1 MDEMG
6 YGEKEAVKSWYDG
19 FTFGHTADIYNPWS
33 ILNDLSE
40 RRFAPYW
47 ANTSSNGLVGKL
59 VREGSPKFKQSFETL
74 LNGGSIIVPVDEQP
88 VYNMLNTDRNA
99 VWSLLLAGGYVK
111 VVNVDETELL
121 RGDGAVRYELMLTS
135 REVQVSFL
143 SIVRGWFGGCVG
155 DDYNGFVRALLS
167 DDRKDSAKTPE
178 AEGGR

>member
-1 MDEMG
+1 MARRVSIEIQDFAKIMERDCFYIDKTHFKSTVNCRI
-6 YGEKEAVKSWYDG
+6 YGG
-19 FTFGHTADIYNPWS
+19 GGICGHGRD
-33 ILNDLSE
+33 
-40 RRFAPYW
+40 
-47 ANTSSNGLVGKL
+47 
-59 VREGSPKFKQSFETL
+59 
-74 LNGGSIIVPVDEQP
+74 
-88 VYNMLNTDRNA
+88 TDRNA
-99 VWSLLLAGGYVK
+99 VWSLLLSGGYVK